1 MLQLKNVYKSY
12 ITGGNKQ
19 IALDGINLKFRES
32 EFVTILGPS
41 GSGKTTCLNI
51 IGGLEYY
58 DKGDLIINGRS
69 TKDFSDSDWDS
80 YRNNTVGFIF
90 KNYNLIPHLSILEN
104 VQVAISLTD
113 LSKEEKQ
120 KKAIDALDK
129 VGIKDYMRKTSEF
142 LSRDEMQRVAIA
154 RALVNDPNIILADE
168 PTGNLDSKS
177 SLEIIDLMK
186 EVFKDK
192 LVIVVTQNEQIAKS
206 YATRVISFRDGEI
219 VYDSDPLKED
229 LHQRDISLKKTSM
242 GVCMALKLAARDM
255 SNKKMR
261 TFIYMLISSVGII
274 GIAIVISLITGFEQ
288 KINDYEKNTLADFPI
303 VIDDVYDNL
312 DIYTQ
317 IGEIKNIQKYNDKFE
332 LYTSEEVVYP
342 YDWEVNNKSHKNKIT
357 DEYVRYIKNMDS
369 DLFSAISYKS
379 QVDMN
384 ILKKDDKGRVSILDT
399 SAINFS
405 SYPEGN
411 GEEKYLEQNYDLLYG
426 YYPTDKKDIVLIVDE
441 YNRVD
446 SGILKALGVDCDRE
460 ENVKFDELIGKE
472 YKIILNDEFYKKE
485 GKYFTTDISDKNLEK
500 LYNSKKALTISITGI
515 LRAKKDNNLSDLS
528 KGIAYSNELSSY
540 YINNCKKSKIVDE
553 QQKSNYN
560 VITGQRFEGD
570 KQQAL
575 NLLGASSVPSSIT
588 IYPKDFESKRD
599 ILGYLNKYNEGKGEG
614 ETILYEDTSTII
626 NQVSSNIM
634 KCITMV
640 LVSFICLVV
649 VTSLITMFV
658 ITYIAVLER
667 KHEISILRVLGA
679 RRRDIVRMFNVE
691 NAVIGF
697 LAGVLG
703 VFIAYIFIIPLNNY
717 MLKTT
722 TELSNIA
729 ILRPKYAV
737 LLIITSIVITLIG
750 GFIPAKIASKKDPV
764 EFLKSK

>member
-1 MLQLKNVYKSY
+1 LQLKNIYKSY

-51 IGGLEYY
+51 IGGLEHY

-342 YDWEVNNKSHKNKIT
+342 YDWEANNKSHKNKIT

-379 QVDMN
+379 QIDMN

-426 YYPTDKKDIVLIVDE
+426 YYPTDKKDIVLVVDE

-485 GKYFTTDISDKNLEK
+485 GKYFTTDISDKNLEN
-500 LYNSKKALTISITGI
+500 LYNSKKSLTISITGI
-515 LRAKKDNNLSDLS
+515 LRAKKDNNLSYLS
-528 KGIAYSNELSSY
+528 QGIAYSNELSSY

-640 LVSFICLVV
+640 LVSFICLAMI
-649 VTSLITMFV
+649 TSLITMFV

>member
-120 KKAIDALDK
+120 KKALEALDK

-154 RALVNDPNIILADE
+154 RALVNDPKIILADE
-168 PTGNLDSKS
+168 PTGNLDSKA
-177 SLEIIDLMK
+177 SLEIMDLMS

-206 YATRVISFRDGEI
+206 YATRIISFRDGEI
-219 VYDSDPLKED
+219 VYDSNPLKED
-229 LHQRDISLKKTSM
+229 LHQRNILLKKTAM
-242 GVCMALKLAARDM
+242 GVGMAMKLAARDM
-255 SNKKMR
+255 SNKKVR
-261 TFIYMLISSVGII
+261 TFLYMLVSSVGII
-274 GIAIVISLITGFEQ
+274 GIAILISLITGFEQ
-288 KINDYEKNTLADFPI
+288 KIDDYEKNTLADFPI
-303 VIDDVYDNL
+303 VIDNAYGSL
-312 DIYTQ
+312 DIYAK
-317 IGEIKNIQKYNDKFE
+317 IDKIKDIQKDNDNFE
-332 LYTSEEVVYP
+332 LYTNEDIIYP
-342 YDWEVNNKSHKNKIT
+342 YDWEANSKSHKNQIT
-357 DEYVRYIKNMDS
+357 DEYVEYIKNMDR

-379 QVDMN
+379 QVNMN
-384 ILKKDDKGRVSILDT
+384 ILKKDDNGRVSILDT

-411 GEEKYLEQNYDLLYG
+411 GQENYLEQNYDLLYG
-426 YYPTDKKDIVLIVDE
+426 YYPTDKSDIVLVVDE

-446 SGILKALGVDCDRE
+446 SDILKDLGVDCE
-460 ENVKFDELIGKE
+460 KEKNIKFDEIIGKE
-472 YKIILNDEFYKKE
+472 YKIILNDEFYKKK
-485 GKYFTTDISDKNLEK
+485 GKYFTTDISDKNLQK
-500 LYNSKKALTISITGI
+500 LYNSKKSLTISITGI
-515 LRAKKDNNLSDLS
+515 IRAKKDSNLSDLS
-528 KGIAYSNELSSY
+528 QGIGYSNELSSY
-540 YINNCKKSKIVDE
+540 YINNCKKSKIVEE
-553 QQKSNYN
+553 QKKSDYN
-560 VITGQRFEGD
+560 VITGQRLEDD
-570 KQQAL
+570 KQQSL

-588 IYPKDFESKRD
+588 IYPKDFESKGK
-599 ILGYLNKYNEGKGEG
+599 ILAYLDKYNEGKSEPQ
-614 ETILYEDTSTII
+614 TILYEDTSTIV
-626 NQVSSNIM
+626 NQLSSNII
-634 KCITMV
+634 KCITIA
-640 LVSFICLVV
+640 LVSFISLVIII
-649 VTSLITMFV
+649 SLIMMFV
-658 ITYIAVLER
+658 ITYISVLQR
-667 KHEISILRVLGA
+667 KNEVCILRVLGA
-679 RRRDIVRMFNVE
+679 RRRDILRMFNVE
-691 NAVIGF
+691 NGVIGF
-697 LAGVLG
+697 LSGVLG
-703 VFIAYIFIIPLNNY
+703 VIIAYIFIIPLNY
-717 MLKTT
+717 ILKST
-722 TELSNIA
+722 TEISNIA
-729 ILRPKYAV
+729 VLKPKYAI
-737 LLIITSIVITLIG
+737 LLIITSIVITLVG

-764 EFLKSK
+764 EFLKSE